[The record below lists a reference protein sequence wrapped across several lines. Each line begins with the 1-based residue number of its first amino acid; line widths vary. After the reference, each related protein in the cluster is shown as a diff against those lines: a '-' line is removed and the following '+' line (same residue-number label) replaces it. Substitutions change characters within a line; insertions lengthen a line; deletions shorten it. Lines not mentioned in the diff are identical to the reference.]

1 MPASGPAKEEK
12 MFPAAVMEDQEEIM
26 SGGQEP
32 VTVGMA
38 PFSSQDPETDVNKMM
53 STSGTPEEGGQELQ
67 ALLSAVPDE
76 EKKAG
81 EWVDAVKATRTAE
94 ELDEVEER
102 YAEVE
107 SADFKSVDDALDKRR
122 TELEEE
128 AAEAEETSEEE
139 G

>member
-102 YAEVE
+102 YAEVD
-107 SADFKSVDDALDKRR
+107 SDFTSVEAAFDKRR